1 MCGRF
6 SLFAPAGAAAKY
18 FGAALSW
25 EFGPR
30 YNIAP
35 RQVTPVITSINPGI
49 IVGGCWGLPIDF
61 EGGEKEIINVRQ
73 ESLAEKPA
81 FFDLVSRSPRTIC
94 GTDRGLLQIKAARRL
109 RTSVSVYAM
118 ALQQMVRG
126 SRCLVLA
133 DGFYE
138 WKSAGRTKIP
148 HRIERADGRPF
159 AMAGVFRLGIVG
171 NVVRP
176 RFAIITQPAASFVAA
191 IHKRMPV
198 IFDAAEGGKW
208 LRESEPGRLLSLLRA
223 PEKPLKIFPVSR
235 EINDPARD
243 SAEIV
248 KPAE

>member
-1 MCGRF
+1 LLAINLSVAEALLARSSLYYFYMCGRF
-6 SLFAPAGAAAKY
+6 SLFASAEAAAKY

-81 FFDLVSRSPRTIC
+81 FFDLVSRS
-94 GTDRGLLQIKAARRL
+94 
-109 RTSVSVYAM
+109 
-118 ALQQMVRG
+118 
-126 SRCLVLA
+126 RCLVLA

-138 WKSAGRTKIP
+138 WKSSGKAKTP
-148 HRIERADGRPF
+148 YRIEKVDGRPF
-159 AMAGVFRLGIVG
+159 AMAGVFRFGIVG
-171 NVVRP
+171 KVVMP
-176 RFAIITQPAASFVAA
+176 RFAIITQPAANFVAA

-198 IFDAAEGGKW
+198 IFNADEGKEW
-208 LRESEPGRLLSLLRA
+208 LLESKPDRLFQLLQSPVESLRT
-223 PEKPLKIFPVSR
+223 FPVSR
-235 EINDPARD
+235 RVNDPADD
-243 SAEIV
+243 SEEII

>member
-6 SLFAPAGAAAKY
+6 SLFAPAEAAAEY

-81 FFDLVSRSPRTIC
+81 FFDLVSRS
-94 GTDRGLLQIKAARRL
+94 
-109 RTSVSVYAM
+109 
-118 ALQQMVRG
+118 
-126 SRCLVLA
+126 RCLVLA

-138 WKSAGRTKIP
+138 WKSTGRTKTP

-171 NVVRP
+171 NIVRP
-176 RFAIITQPAASFVAA
+176 RFAIITQPADVFVAA

-208 LRESEPGRLLSLLRA
+208 LRESEPNRLLSLLQT
-223 PEKPLKIFPVSR
+223 PEKPLKVFPVSK
-235 EINDPARD
+235 EVNNPARD

-248 KPAE
+248 RPAE